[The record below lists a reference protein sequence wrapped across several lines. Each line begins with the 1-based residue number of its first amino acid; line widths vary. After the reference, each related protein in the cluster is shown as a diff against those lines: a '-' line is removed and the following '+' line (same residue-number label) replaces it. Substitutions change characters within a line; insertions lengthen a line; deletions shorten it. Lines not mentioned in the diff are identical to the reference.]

1 MAKCRFFLIAFFMTQ
16 LAACAWAGSVIDMPI
31 GDSGKVRYG
40 THGHTSLEGGGIA
53 INELIYGSQTL
64 ETFGRLSFITG
75 RGMGQSGDSLLYA
88 PGGGF
93 VIHGCI
99 EAGGRCEVG
108 NSRSVGVRGTFL
120 SAKLVNENGK
130 LMFIAQ
136 FIERLNPVLA
146 ALLGVPIQ
154 SRGTLELL
162 LSNSTSCGLVVN
174 NVEGGSLNILS
185 EPSSLAT
192 LASSLFGLLL
202 SVGACGIRR
211 GNTTI
216 ALRSITHLLS

>member
-1 MAKCRFFLIAFFMTQ
+1 MAKCRFFLFTFFMTH

-31 GDSGKVRYG
+31 GNAGKVGYS
-40 THGHTSLEGGGIA
+40 TQGHVPLEGGGLT
-53 INELIYGSQTL
+53 INELIYGSKTL
-64 ETFGRLSFITG
+64 QTFGQLSLITG
-75 RGMGQSGDSLLYA
+75 RRVGQSGDSLLFA

-136 FIERLNPVLA
+136 FIERLNPVIA
-146 ALLGVPIQ
+146 AMLGVPIQ

-162 LSNSTSCGLVVN
+162 LSNTASCGFTVKD
-174 NVEGGSLNILS
+174 VEGGSLNILS

-192 LASSLFGLLL
+192 LGSSLFGLFL
-202 SVGACGIRR
+202 SAGVCGVLRR
-211 GNTTI
+211 GNTNI
-216 ALRSITHLLS
+216 GFDR